1 MTEEKELLAKR
12 FLELDRKAYSNLYFT
27 FTDFLGLME
36 QSVFSETV
44 GKLRG
49 KHEVFGGV
57 FGAERVM
64 IRFGDPE
71 EIGYDVPFPIS
82 CLLIEPKSQKFAD
95 KLTHRDFLG
104 ALINLGIERDTLG
117 DIVVKDNRAYVFATS
132 EMAEYI
138 KRELTRV
145 AKTDV
150 TVTATDTLPEGELY
164 TKERLRVQ
172 VSSVRLDAIIARVF
186 HLSRDDAQ
194 SLFAKHLVFHN
205 GKEATSAS
213 YCPKVGEA
221 VTVRGRGRFIYLGE
235 AGMSKKGK
243 LNLEIEVYK

>member
-1 MTEEKELLAKR
+1 MTDEKELLAKR

-44 GKLRG
+44 SKLRG
-49 KHEVFGGV
+49 KYESFGGTD
-57 FGAERVM
+57 GAERIM
-64 IRFGDPE
+64 IRFGDPD
-71 EIGYDVPFPIS
+71 EIGYDVPFPIL
-82 CLLIEPKSQKFAD
+82 CLLIEPKSEKFAD
-95 KLTHRDFLG
+95 RLSHRDFLG

-117 DIVVKDNRAYVFATS
+117 DIVVKDNRAYVFANTDI
-132 EMAEYI
+132 AEYI
-138 KRELTRV
+138 ARELTRV

-150 TVTATDTLPEGELY
+150 TVTVADSLPEGELY
-164 TKERLRVQ
+164 KKEALRVQ

-213 YCPKVGEA
+213 YSPKPGEA
-221 VTVRGRGRFIYLGE
+221 ITVRGKGRFVYLGE
-235 AGMSKKGK
+235 AGLSKKGK
-243 LNLEIEVYK
+243 LNLNLELYK

>member
-1 MTEEKELLAKR
+1 MTDEKELLAKR

-44 GKLRG
+44 SKLRG
-49 KHEVFGGV
+49 KYESFGGTG
-57 FGAERVM
+57 GAERVM
-64 IRFGDPE
+64 IRFGDPD
-71 EIGYDVPFPIS
+71 EIGYDVPFPIL
-82 CLLIEPKSQKFAD
+82 CLLIEPKSERFAD
-95 KLTHRDFLG
+95 RLSHRDFLG

-117 DIVVKDNRAYVFATS
+117 DIVVKNNRAYVFANTDI
-132 EMAEYI
+132 AEYI
-138 KRELTRV
+138 ARELTRV

-150 TVTATDTLPEGELY
+150 TVTVADSLPEGELY
-164 TKERLRVQ
+164 TKEALKVQ

-213 YCPKVGEA
+213 YSPKPGEA
-221 VTVRGRGRFIYLGE
+221 ITVRGKGRFVYLGE
-235 AGMSKKGK
+235 AGLSRKGK
-243 LNLEIEVYK
+243 LNLDLEIYK